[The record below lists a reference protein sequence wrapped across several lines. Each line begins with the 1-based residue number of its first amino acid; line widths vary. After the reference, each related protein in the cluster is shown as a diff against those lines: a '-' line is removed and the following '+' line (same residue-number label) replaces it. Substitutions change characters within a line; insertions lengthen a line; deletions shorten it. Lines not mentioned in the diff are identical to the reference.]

1 MKLTNIKTGAKIALE
16 NSKLVLKKHA
26 PDILMA
32 TGVVSIV
39 GGTVLACRATL
50 KATDVLATHYEM
62 LEDIDNATTLA
73 REDGNEFTYSENDA
87 KKDKIVAYTNTV
99 VDMTKLYAPSVL
111 LMTTGLAC
119 ILSAHGIMK
128 KRYVA
133 ISTAYSTLQEAFSN
147 YRDRVR
153 AKYGKDEEQ
162 RIYLGA
168 EEVKKIG
175 EVDETTGEYEEKLEF
190 KGLDGY
196 KPSPYAIFF
205 DESSTEWKKNASY
218 NKTFLI
224 SVQNWANDEL
234 RRKGHLF
241 LNEVYDA
248 LGFPE
253 TSIGALAGWILEDGA
268 DNFIDFGMFD
278 VEVPIYGEKK
288 RDFIN
293 GYERSILLDF
303 NVQGSIYNRI

>member
-1 MKLTNIKTGAKIALE
+1 MKLSTIKTGATVALG
-16 NSKLVLKKHA
+16 NAKLVLKKHA

-50 KATDVLATHYEM
+50 KATEV
-62 LEDIDNATTLA
+62 LEDHEEMMYDIFDAIELSESTGASYTD
-73 REDGNEFTYSENDA
+73 EDE
-87 KKDKIVAYTNTV
+87 KKDKFTAYTHT
-99 VDMTKLYAPSVL
+99 TLSIAKLYTPSVI
-111 LMTTGLAC
+111 LMTTGITC

-133 ISTAYSTLQEAFSN
+133 LSTAYSTLQEAFSN

-153 AKYGKDEEQ
+153 KKYGAEEER

-168 EEVKKIG
+168 DEVAKTG
-175 EVDETTGEYEEKLEF
+175 EVDESTGEYEEKLVF

-196 KPSPYAIFF
+196 TPSPYAVFF
-205 DESSTEWKKNASY
+205 DETSTEWKRNASY
-218 NKTFLI
+218 NKSFLI
-224 SVQNWANDEL
+224 STQNWANDQL

-253 TSIGALAGWILEDGA
+253 TSMGSLVGWILGEGD
-268 DNFIDFGMFD
+268 DFVDFGMFD
-278 VEVPIYGEKK
+278 VEVPVYGEKK
-288 RDFIN
+288 RDFVN
-293 GYERSILLDF
+293 GYEMSILLDF
-303 NVQGSIYNRI
+303 NVTGVIYDKI

>member
-1 MKLTNIKTGAKIALE
+1 MKLANLRTGAKIALE

-73 REDGNEFTYSENDA
+73 REDGNEFTYSEDDA
-87 KKDKIVAYTNTV
+87 KKDKVVAYTHTII
-99 VDMTKLYAPSVL
+99 DMTKLYTPSVI

-153 AKYGKDEEQ
+153 AKYGSEEEK

-175 EVDETTGEYEEKLEF
+175 EVDASTGEYDEHLEF
-190 KGLDGY
+190 KGLNGY
-196 KPSPYAIFF
+196 KPSPYAVIF
-205 DESSTEWKKNASY
+205 DETSREWKRNASY
-218 NKTFLI
+218 NKLFLI
-224 SVQNWANDEL
+224 QVQNWANDEL
-234 RRKGHLF
+234 KRKGHLF

-248 LGFPE
+248 LGFDE
-253 TSIGALAGWILEDGA
+253 TSIGALAGWVLEDGG
-268 DNFIDFGMFD
+268 DNFIDFGIFD
-278 VEVPIYGEKK
+278 IEVPIYGDKK

-293 GYERSILLDF
+293 GYEKSILLDF
-303 NVQGSIYNRI
+303 NVQGSIYNLI